1 MSAGTGRPPRIV
13 NPIAERRLAVVGE
26 PGREFV
32 IVLGKPRRDPDPT
45 GDWMCPYFVEG
56 LSPAR
61 RRFAHGADSLQA
73 LQMAIEA
80 AKYRIEASGLVCTW
94 ADGEPGDIGVPRTV
108 PTFEG
113 SGFAQKIGRIIDREL
128 KKFARVAKARSDAR
142 HAKK

>member
-1 MSAGTGRPPRIV
+1 MATQGKPRIA
-13 NPIAERRLAVVGE
+13 NPTATRRLSVVGE
-26 PGREFV
+26 PDRAIV
-32 IVLGKPRRDPDPT
+32 ITIGKPRPEADPSV
-45 GDWMCPYFVEG
+45 WRCSYLVEG
-56 LSPAR
+56 VPNAR

-94 ADGEPGDIGVPRTV
+94 ADGEAGDIGVPRTV

-113 SGFAQKIGRIIDREL
+113 SGFAQKIGCIIDREL